1 MPDGVRI
8 HFSVEIKAWNMA
20 RRLGA
25 PAYTKWQRPAHVIWN
40 TDWKFVEENGEQLQ
54 NFGRAWSE
62 LQVDKKGRANFC
74 EYIEINI
81 PEGAPEELF
90 IEVLAHE
97 YLHLIYV
104 RRRHLEPEFKLE
116 HSVMLGESEKWVRKL
131 LGQEDGPRHIH

>member
-1 MPDGVRI
+1 
-8 HFSVEIKAWNMA
+8 MA

-25 PAYTKWQRPAHVIWN
+25 PAYPKWQAPATIIWHPR
-40 TDWKFVEENGEQLQ
+40 WEFVDRDGTQGQ
-54 NFGRAWSE
+54 RYGAAHSE
-62 LQVDKKGRANFC
+62 TQIDKKGRVALC
-74 EYIEINI
+74 EYIDIWI
-81 PEGAPEELF
+81 PEDADQELF

-116 HSVMLGESEKWVRKL
+116 HSVMLGESEKWVREL